1 MKFQYREIFLRY
13 FTFFSAIACITR
25 YIFQKKD
32 HDWYCQLIKKTMV
45 FFFSRTYLEGLK
57 YIRIFKKLIEISYAR
72 RCISRIRLRSSR
84 IFLSSFGCL
93 SRFPQSFLS
102 LALQFFLRLPFLF
115 SFMFFYFSRLIHNEY
130 NIIYSFC

>member
-25 YIFQKKD
+25 YIFQKRPYTDIVNLLKRL
-32 HDWYCQLIKKTMV
+32 W

-93 SRFPQSFLS
+93 SRFLQSFLS